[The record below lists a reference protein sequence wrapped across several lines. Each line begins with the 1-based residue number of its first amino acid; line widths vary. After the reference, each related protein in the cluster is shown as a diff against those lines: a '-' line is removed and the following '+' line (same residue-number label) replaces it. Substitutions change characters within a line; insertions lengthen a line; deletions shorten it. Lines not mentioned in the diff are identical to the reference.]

1 MTRQNPAEFRLD
13 VAFQAAQTDERL
25 ADEFVTESRGGNEA
39 EEEDEE
45 EEEEEEED
53 EIEWNYW

>member
-39 EEEDEE
+39 EEEE